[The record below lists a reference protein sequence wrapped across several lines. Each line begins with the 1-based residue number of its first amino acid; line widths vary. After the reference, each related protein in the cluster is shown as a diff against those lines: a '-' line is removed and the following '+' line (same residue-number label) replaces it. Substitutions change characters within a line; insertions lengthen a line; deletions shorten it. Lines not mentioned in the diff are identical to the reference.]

1 MPSKPPRHKPLPKA
15 SKVHTVAGT
24 QTHYGK
30 GRGGRPWRRL
40 REQVLR
46 RDGYLCQCPLCQGD
60 ALPLLADEVD
70 HIIPLAQGGSNE
82 MDNLQAMNHLH
93 HRIKTRKE
101 IAKLLSH
108 KV

>member
-1 MPSKPPRHKPLPKA
+1 MPSKPPRYQPLPKV
-15 SKVHTVAGT
+15 SKVHAIANN
-24 QTHYGK
+24 YGK

-46 RDGYLCQCPLCQGD
+46 RDGYLCQCVLCKES

-82 MDNLQAMNHLH
+82 MTNLQAIHRIH
-93 HRIKTRKE
+93 HRIKTQKE
-101 IAKLLSH
+101 IAK
-108 KV
+108 